1 MNITEKL
8 IELKENGTL
17 DMIVENAVYKE
28 VYQNTENQMV
38 ELMKEAISGSAVSC
52 KTYGEGIVT
61 GIIGDTFETII
72 IDIAFADCNK
82 KFSLIHIMN
91 NKFVTFENE
100 QITEIWNGLY
110 SVHCEFLE
118 KFKEL
123 EANARQIEL
132 DLKKKAEAEKKAEA
146 KCQQLKES
154 AIKNFD
160 KMVQEASKTLSEV
173 DDFYYALG
181 WLTSHVGAVSAT
193 MPDYLSDAFKK
204 HFGAD
209 AVHTEVDSTKRTTN
223 GNAMQWTFGFKATLR
238 KSENIPAFLNQYLS
252 STGKAI
258 ASTSFIWDLVDNYGF
273 QFGKKQD
280 TDKIRNTVPA
290 KFLTSFEA
298 GLSA

>member
-1 MNITEKL
+1 MNITDK
-8 IELKENGTL
+8 IVELQNNGTL
-17 DMIVENAVYKE
+17 DMIIENAVYKE
-28 VYQNTENQMV
+28 VYQNTENQMI
-38 ELMKEAISGSAVSC
+38 ELMKDAINGSAVSC
-52 KTYGEGIVT
+52 KTYGDGTITDVT
-61 GIIGDTFETII
+61 GSTFETII
-72 IDIAFADCNK
+72 IDIAFAESNR
-82 KFSLIHIMN
+82 KFYLNRVID
-91 NKFVTFENE
+91 NKFVTFEND
-100 QITEIWNGLY
+100 QIPEIWNGLY
-110 SVHCEFLE
+110 AVHLEFAA

-123 EANARQIEL
+123 EAVARQLEL
-132 DLKKKAEAEKKAEA
+132 DLKKKAEAEQKAEV
-146 KCQQLKES
+146 KCQKLKES

-160 KMVQEASKTLSEV
+160 KMVQEANTTLSEV

-209 AVHTEVDSTKRTTN
+209 AIHTEVDSSKRTTN

-238 KSENIPAFLNQYLS
+238 KPENIPSFLNQYLS

-280 TDKIRNTVPA
+280 ADKIKNTVPA
-290 KFLTSFEA
+290 KFVSSFEA
-298 GLSA
+298 GLTA